1 MSGPKFASLSSS
13 FLVRK
18 GEAAPSAIA
27 PSPPLTFA
35 RAAKHAEGPVSF
47 SAKPQH
53 VHAPQL
59 PFTYPPQSAVAHRPQ
74 PAVGRAPQ
82 SAVAH
87 APQLAVAQAPLPVVV
102 QAPQAD
108 VEHAPGPAVAAA
120 PQPAVESSPE
130 PAHSPP
136 PLPDVASSPEAAPPS
151 REFFDFPA
159 QMEALEQN
167 FGPPQ
172 NDMGRLSHDSQFE
185 KLRRLMVSLTSREYE
200 TLGIIAIKQGMTRH
214 QLLRIALDDFLEGL
228 IEECGRSCH
237 CIANGWPCAAAAL
250 TRKHASG

>member
-27 PSPPLTFA
+27 PSPPLAFA
-35 RAAKHAEGPVSF
+35 R
-47 SAKPQH
+47 SAKRAEESLSFAVKPQPI
-53 VHAPQL
+53 HALQPA
-59 PFTYPPQSAVAHRPQ
+59 FAHPPQSALTRAPQPAPGHPPQ
-74 PAVGRAPQ
+74 PAVAHTPQPAAAHAPQ
-82 SAVAH
+82 PAVAHTPQPVAH
-87 APQLAVAQAPLPVVV
+87 APQ
-102 QAPQAD
+102 
-108 VEHAPGPAVAAA
+108 PAVAHV
-120 PQPAVESSPE
+120 PEPAVESSPE
-130 PAHSPP
+130 PADSPS
-136 PLPDVASSPEAAPPS
+136 PLPAVASSPEAAYPPS
-151 REFFDFPA
+151 RDFFDFPA

-172 NDMGRLSHDSQFE
+172 SDMGPLSHDTQFE

-228 IEECGRSCH
+228 SEECGRSCH
-237 CIANGWPCAAAAL
+237 CVANGWPCAASAL
-250 TRKHASG
+250 TRKHAGG